1 MSDQR
6 TIFILE
12 KVDKYK
18 NLLLPIDNPFKKFKQ
33 SNKYLKSFQLIKSI
47 MIGTIFFSAIIRL
60 TKVET
65 ALEKLVE
72 LVLILVAITIL
83 QIIKPMLI

>member
-1 MSDQR
+1 
-6 TIFILE
+6 
-12 KVDKYK
+12 
-18 NLLLPIDNPFKKFKQ
+18 
-33 SNKYLKSFQLIKSI
+33 